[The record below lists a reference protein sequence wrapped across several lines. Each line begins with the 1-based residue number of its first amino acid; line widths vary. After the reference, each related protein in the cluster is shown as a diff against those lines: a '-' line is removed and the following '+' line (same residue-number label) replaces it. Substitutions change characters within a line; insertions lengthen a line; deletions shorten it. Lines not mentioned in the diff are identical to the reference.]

1 MKPNRSLLKLLA
13 VCAAVCLAPAAN
25 AQLFRTYLKSTG
37 NDANPCTAQ
46 QPCRLLPAALS
57 AVASGGE
64 IWILDSANFNTATV
78 NINKSVTVL
87 AIPGA
92 TGSVVATGGAPAISI
107 ATAGVQVALRNLVIV
122 PFGSGTSG
130 ITMTA
135 GNSLSVERCQI
146 FGLTAGSGI
155 HVSTGARVKVT
166 DSILRGNNHGVLA
179 ENTAAV
185 DIANSKIVG
194 NASHGVFVNAITP
207 GITTATVSDS
217 VVSDNSVGARAFSS
231 VSGASARLY
240 VNRLT
245 VATNATSGLA
255 SEAAGSGV
263 ALLSVGDTAIDRNGT
278 GILQSGAGAKVNTLG
293 TNYIGNNGAD
303 ITGVLT
309 PLAQR

>member
-37 NDANPCTAQ
+37 SDANPCTAQ

-64 IWILDSANFNTATV
+64 IWILDSANFNNATV
-78 NINKSVTVL
+78 NVNKSVTVL

-92 TGSVVATGGAPAISI
+92 TGSVVATGGTPAISI

-146 FGLTAGSGI
+146 FGLTAGSAI
-155 HVSTGARVKVT
+155 HVSTAARVKVT

-179 ENTAAV
+179 ENAASV
-185 DIANSKIVG
+185 DVANSKIVG
-194 NASHGVFVNAITP
+194 NLSHGVFVNAITI
-207 GITTATVSDS
+207 GTTTVTVSDS
-217 VVSDNSVGARAFSS
+217 VVSDNVVGAQAFANT
-231 VSGASARLY
+231 SGATARLY

-245 VATNATSGLA
+245 VATNTGQGLA
-255 SEAAGSGV
+255 SVASGSGV

-278 GILQSGAGAKVNTLG
+278 GILQSGAGSKVNTLG
-293 TNYIGNNGAD
+293 TNYIGINGTD
-303 ITGVLT
+303 ISGTLT
-309 PLAQR
+309 LLPPR